1 MTSPRRRDREQLIG
15 ALIPT
20 PHPGRPRPR
29 PAPIPALPA
38 PRPPAT
44 DPSDE
49 ILIGTARPDRSG
61 RVTERGLL
69 RALRWHPGHP
79 IDIHPHD
86 EMLVIASTPTG
97 QHAVGSRGELP
108 LPVSIR
114 QMCAISPGQPLLL
127 AALIAHDLLVIH
139 PTSTVTRLLADLHTQ
154 ILGDR
159 HDR

>member
-1 MTSPRRRDREQLIG
+1 MTSPRRRDREQFIG

-20 PHPGRPRPR
+20 PLPDRPRPR

-44 DPSDE
+44 GPSEE
-49 ILIGTARPDRSG
+49 ILIGTARPDHPG

-69 RALRWHPGHP
+69 RALRWDPGHP

-86 EMLVIASTPTG
+86 GMLVIASTPAG

-108 LPVSIR
+108 LPASVR
-114 QMCAISPGQPLLL
+114 QMCAIVAGQPLLL
-127 AALIAHDLLVIH
+127 AALIDHDLLVIH
-139 PTSTVTRLLADLHTQ
+139 PASTVKRLLADLHTR
-154 ILGDR
+154 ITGGR
-159 HDR
+159 RAG